1 MERKIYLPQAK
12 AGKPMKV
19 INFLAQSGI
28 TYNTIENL
36 LKEGLLYQDNNGNMI
51 FKNYSANCAE
61 IRTTKEDPPKSY
73 HPITPRE
80 SAEKFWYMGKRG
92 DLVYIATNAVDA
104 VALYE
109 LTGQPAIYASCSG
122 SNNYKIIQRIIDS
135 GRDVILALDN
145 SPTSDKARE
154 RFSENEKLT
163 HIKPTGKTWV
173 EDLKNQKGLG

>member
-1 MERKIYLPQAK
+1 MQKREINLPPK
-12 AGKPMKV
+12 TGKPTKV
-19 INFLAQSGI
+19 INFLENCGI
-28 TYNTIENL
+28 KYITIENL
-36 LKEGLLYQDNNGNMI
+36 LNEGLLYQDTFGNMV
-51 FKNYSANCAE
+51 FRNYNGSCGE

-92 DLVYIATNAVDA
+92 GLVYIATNAVDA

-109 LTGQPAIYASCSG
+109 LTGEPAIYASCSG

-145 SPTSDKARE
+145 SPTSDRARE
-154 RFSENEKLT
+154 KYPENEKLT
-163 HIKPTGKTWV
+163 HIKPTGKNWV
-173 EDLKNQKGLG
+173 EDLQNKKGL